1 MDKQEIYDFIK
12 NKKIWYEITEHE
24 KAFTMEDLSK
34 IDLPYPEYDAK
45 NVFVRDDKKRNYY
58 LITVKGN
65 KRVDIKDFQKKY
77 ETRHLSFASE
87 EDLMEIMKLKPGSVS
102 PLGILNDDN
111 FKVTFYI
118 DRDFLKDK
126 KIIGVHPNENTATLW
141 LKVDDLLKIIR
152 EHGTEVEFADIG

>member
-1 MDKQEIYDFIK
+1 
-12 NKKIWYEITEHE
+12 
-24 KAFTMEDLSK
+24 
-34 IDLPYPEYDAK
+34 
-45 NVFVRDDKKRNYY
+45 
-58 LITVKGN
+58 
-65 KRVDIKDFQKKY
+65 
-77 ETRHLSFASE
+77 
-87 EDLMEIMKLKPGSVS
+87 MEIMKLKPGSVS

-152 EHGTEVEFADIG
+152 EHGTEVEFADIS